1 MKVLKRLMGSGMTEK
16 YLLIYHVDR
25 DADDTWIGTMDEY
38 EIFSAGL
45 DEEFSED
52 GWSMIHFEKMSDP
65 DVQEAMR

>member
-1 MKVLKRLMGSGMTEK
+1 MTEK

-38 EIFSAGL
+38 EKFSAEL

-52 GWSMIHFEKMSDP
+52 GWTMVHFAKMDEQ
-65 DVQEAMR
+65 DEYMFRK